1 MENQIPNTQAKPLS
15 LVDMTSAF
23 VVLGLGISLSSL
35 VFSLELIYEL
45 VVARIS
51 SQKNKKSG
59 ISISQ
64 TTINES
70 PTAENELKFSI
81 NEKNA
86 SSIVVTDVQE

>member
-1 MENQIPNTQAKPLS
+1 MENQIANTQAKPLS

-35 VFSLELIYEL
+35 VFSLELIYKL

-51 SQKNKKSG
+51 CQKNKKSW
-59 ISISQ
+59 ISASQ
-64 TTINES
+64 STKNES
-70 PTAENELKFSI
+70 PTAENELQFSK

-86 SSIVVTDVQE
+86 SSIVVTDVQD